1 MLLVRKRNLFE
12 RTICKDYYLKL
23 IKQALFLIRYT
34 GKPLVFVWRDFI
46 NQTSYK
52 FSFLLQYFGIFV
64 SCLTFFFISR
74 LLGDAVI
81 PYLKPYGGN
90 YFSFVLIGIALFSY
104 LGVSMGSLS
113 NSIREG
119 QMLGTLE
126 ALLVT
131 QTGIPTIIISSSLY
145 NFVLATFKVAIY
157 LLLGIFVFGLD
168 IGNANL
174 AGALLILFL
183 TIISFS
189 SLGILSASFVM
200 VFKKGDP
207 VNWIFA
213 SMSQILGG
221 LFFPVSV
228 LPGWLQKLSYF
239 LPVTH
244 SLEGMRLAL
253 LKGYSLLALMPNI
266 VALTVFSIIML
277 PTSVFVF
284 KYAVRKAKIDGT
296 LTQY

>member
-1 MLLVRKRNLFE
+1 MKFA
-12 RTICKDYYLKL
+12 T
-23 IKQALFLIRYT
+23 QALVLIRYT
-34 GKPLVFVWRDFI
+34 GKPLAFVRRDLI
-46 NQTSYK
+46 NESSYK
-52 FSFLLQYFGIFV
+52 FSFFIQFLGIFV
-64 SCLTFFFISR
+64 SCLTFYFLSR

-104 LGVSMGSLS
+104 LGVSMESLS
-113 NSIREG
+113 DSIREG

-131 QTGIPTIIISSSLY
+131 QTGIPTIIISSTLY
-145 NFVLATFKVAIY
+145 NYILATFEVAIY
-157 LLLGIFVFGLD
+157 FLVGIFLFGLD

-174 AGALLILFL
+174 TGALLILLL
-183 TIISFS
+183 TITSFS
-189 SLGILSASFVM
+189 SFGILSASFVM
-200 VFKKGDP
+200 VLKKGDP
-207 VNWIFA
+207 IAWLFTSI
-213 SMSQILGG
+213 SQILGG

-228 LPGWLQKLSYF
+228 LPKWLQKLSYF

-253 LKGYSLLALMPNI
+253 LKGYTLWALMPNVI
-266 VALTVFSIIML
+266 ALIVFSIIML
-277 PTSVFVF
+277 PASVLAF
-284 KYAVRKAKIDGT
+284 KYAVRKAKMDGT